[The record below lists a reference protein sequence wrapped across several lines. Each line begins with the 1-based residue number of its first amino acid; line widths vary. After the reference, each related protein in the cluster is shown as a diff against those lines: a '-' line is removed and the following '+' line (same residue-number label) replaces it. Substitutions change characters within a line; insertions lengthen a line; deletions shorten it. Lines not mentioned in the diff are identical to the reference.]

1 MYVKCKRSKD
11 SLTLLKVFSVSPTS
25 NEVISPRDIC
35 ARGVCSWGRRY
46 LSGCLCP
53 GSTCSGGGAFVSPSV
68 HVYISVSAEERR
80 GNVFL
85 YILGKETEM
94 QMSPTS
100 LLMIKNRVGPG
111 FDLSGV
117 GGLTPPLVE
126 DDPHTGD

>member
-1 MYVKCKRSKD
+1 V
-11 SLTLLKVFSVSPTS
+11 LEASV
-25 NEVISPRDIC
+25 
-35 ARGVCSWGRRY
+35 RGG
-46 LSGCLCP
+46 GGTCP
-53 GSTCSGGGAFVSPSV
+53 GASVREALVRGGGAFVSPSV

-111 FDLSGV
+111 FDLSGGWGV
-117 GGLTPPLVE
+117 
-126 DDPHTGD
+126 